1 MKKTLHKYV
10 LSIGIFALAFATQMT
25 FAQGD
30 SSKSRLNIGK
40 KKDVL
45 TRPIGNSRLIMMR
58 QSGLDRGL
66 SVKQSTAISN
76 FYKSLLA
83 SSLPVANSL
92 NTRVK
97 AAEIT
102 TSVVGESKIGTE
114 DFLKMED
121 RLFTNDKITVS
132 NIYPNPAN
140 EYAEID
146 YSIQGNFIE
155 AKIVIY
161 NMLGSSVNNYDLDK
175 AERKVRISTAE
186 MANGIYFYQLSLDGK
201 KVATK
206 KLLIRHQ

>member
-121 RLFTNDKITVS
+121 RLFTNDKIAVS